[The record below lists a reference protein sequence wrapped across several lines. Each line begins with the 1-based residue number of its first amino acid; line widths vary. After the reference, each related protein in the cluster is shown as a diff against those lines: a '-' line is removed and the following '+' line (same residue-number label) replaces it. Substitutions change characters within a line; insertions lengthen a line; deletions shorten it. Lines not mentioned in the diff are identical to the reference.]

1 MNQLQKGLAFA
12 IVQVL
17 FVSSLGAK
25 LLWDR
30 SRLPRGW
37 AATQG
42 YDPDMPIRGRYV
54 SLALVVNADRIFSE
68 HATLPKTPAVAYGA
82 ANVYLT
88 VENGQVVANLADHFT
103 GLIVTAPRPQGNEI
117 VATLTPPVVYF
128 LPEHAVDP
136 TRARQS
142 GRLYLEVTVPRNG
155 PPRPIRFGVQV
166 GSETKPID
174 AR

>member
-1 MNQLQKGLAFA
+1 MNQLQKGLIFAF
-12 IVQVL
+12 VQVL

-54 SLALVVNADRIFSE
+54 SLSLVVNADRIFSE
-68 HATLPKTPAVAYGA
+68 HAKLPQSPAVAYGA
-82 ANVYLT
+82 ANIYLT
-88 VENGQVVANLADHFT
+88 VENGQVVANPADHYT
-103 GLIVTAPRPQGNEI
+103 GLTVTAPRQQGNEI
-117 VATLTPPVVYF
+117 VASVTPPVVYF

-136 TRARQS
+136 TRASQR
-142 GRLYLEVTVPRNG
+142 GPLYLEVTVPRNG
-155 PPRPIRFGVQV
+155 PPRPIRFGMQL
-166 GSETKPID
+166 GSEIKPIE
-174 AR
+174 AP

>member
-1 MNQLQKGLAFA
+1 VNQLQKGLIFA
-12 IVQVL
+12 LVQVL

-54 SLALVVNADRIFSE
+54 SLSLVLNADRIYSE
-68 HATLPKTPAVAYGA
+68 HATLPQTPAVAYGA

-88 VENGQVVANLADHFT
+88 VENGQVVANPADHFT
-103 GLIVTAPRPQGNEI
+103 GLMVTAPRPRGNEI

-136 TRARQS
+136 TRTRQH
-142 GRLYLEVTVPRNG
+142 GQPYLEVTVPKSG

-166 GSETKPID
+166 GNEIKPLE
-174 AR
+174 AQ